1 MCVRPLHTRG
11 VARRSP
17 LWCQLMGGIRG
28 AIRAIFVWAAV
39 GIALLGTATHAP
51 ASQAGEVAAGR
62 ALGGFSP
69 AAPVVSTRHLC
80 GIAARGMARC
90 HALLR
95 TDVAPRTR
103 AQLAAAALSPV
114 GYGPSDLL
122 SAYGLGSAAATS
134 GAGET
139 VAIIAAFD
147 SPTAAADLA
156 TYRSQFVLPACASGT
171 GCFRKVDQNG
181 GTNLPVADVGWSV
194 EIALDIEMVSAI
206 CPACSILLVE
216 ANSPS
221 SNDLGPAVNTAVRM
235 GAAFVSNS
243 YGGSE
248 VAGEDSIDAQYFDHP
263 GVVITAS
270 SGDAGYGVLFPAAS
284 PHVIAVGGTTL
295 SRAANARGWV
305 ETAWSGAGS
314 GCSAY
319 EPKPAWQ
326 QDTGCP
332 NRTVADVAAVAD
344 PATGV
349 ALYAASAGGWVVVGG
364 TSAAAPIVAA
374 ADALAGHPAAGTYPA
389 VYPYVRGG
397 TYDVTSG
404 STGTCGST
412 YLCTAMAGYDG
423 PTGLGTP
430 HGTAPF
436 SALHAPG
443 APMAVS
449 AAPGDAQVDVSW
461 SAPAS
466 DGGTSITSYLVS
478 ASSGNHTCSWASGP
492 LSCVVGGL
500 VNGTAYSFRVTA
512 TTIVGTSS
520 ASAWSAS
527 ATPRSVPDRP
537 ATVTAT
543 PGDASAH
550 VSWLAPA
557 SDGGSAI
564 TGYAVTSSPD
574 AKTCATSGALA
585 CTVSGLTNDTSY
597 TFTVT
602 AMNIAG
608 TSSASAPS
616 DPVTPRPATGST
628 YHAISPTRL
637 LDTRIGNGLSGTFKS
652 HLARTFQVTGR
663 GGVPSG
669 ATAVTGNLTVTGQT
683 QAGYLFVGPVATN
696 SPSSSTLNFPKGD
709 DRANGVVVALGAG
722 GTLSVTYVAAS
733 STARTQAIFDV
744 TGYFTP

>member
-1 MCVRPLHTRG
+1 M
-11 VARRSP
+11 
-17 LWCQLMGGIRG
+17 
-28 AIRAIFVWAAV
+28 
-39 GIALLGTATHAP
+39 
-51 ASQAGEVAAGR
+51 
-62 ALGGFSP
+62 
-69 AAPVVSTRHLC
+69 
-80 GIAARGMARC
+80 
-90 HALLR
+90 
-95 TDVAPRTR
+95 
-103 AQLAAAALSPV
+103 
-114 GYGPSDLL
+114 
-122 SAYGLGSAAATS
+122 
-134 GAGET
+134 
-139 VAIIAAFD
+139 AIIDAFD

-156 TYRSQFVLPACASGT
+156 TYRSQFGLPACPTST

-181 GTNLPVADVGWSV
+181 GTNFPGTDSGWSV

-221 SNDLGPAVNTAVRM
+221 SDDLGPAVNTAVRM

-248 VAGEDSIDAQYFDHP
+248 VAGEDSIDARYFDHP

-364 TSAAAPIVAA
+364 TSAGSPIVAA
-374 ADALAGHPAAGTYPA
+374 AYALAGHPAAGTYPA
-389 VYPYVRGG
+389 VYPYVRSGS
-397 TYDVTSG
+397 YDVTSG
-404 STGTCGST
+404 STGSCGST
-412 YLCTAMAGYDG
+412 YLCTATTGYDG

-430 HGTAPF
+430 NGTAPF
-436 SALHAPG
+436 APLHLPG
-443 APMAVS
+443 APIAVS
-449 AAPGDAQVDVSW
+449 AAAGDAQVDVSW

-466 DGGTSITSYLVS
+466 DGGTPITSYLVS

-500 VNGTAYSFRVTA
+500 IDGTAYSFRVTA
-512 TTIVGTSS
+512 TTVVGTSS
-520 ASAWSAS
+520 ASASSPS
-527 ATPRSVPDRP
+527 ATPRSVPDP
-537 ATVTAT
+537 PTTVTAT
-543 PGDASAH
+543 PGDASAY

-574 AKTCATSGALA
+574 AKTCATSGAIA
-585 CTVSGLTNDTSY
+585 CTVSGLTNDTPY

-608 TSSASAPS
+608 TSLASAPS
-616 DPVTPRPATGST
+616 DSVTPRTPPGST
-628 YHAISPTRL
+628 YHALSPTRL

-663 GGVPSG
+663 GGVP
-669 ATAVTGNLTVTGQT
+669 ATAVAVTGNLTVTGQAT
-683 QAGYLFVGPVATN
+683 AGYLFIGPN
-696 SPSSSTLNFPKGD
+696 P
-709 DRANGVVVALGAG
+709 
-722 GTLSVTYVAAS
+722 
-733 STARTQAIFDV
+733 
-744 TGYFTP
+744 